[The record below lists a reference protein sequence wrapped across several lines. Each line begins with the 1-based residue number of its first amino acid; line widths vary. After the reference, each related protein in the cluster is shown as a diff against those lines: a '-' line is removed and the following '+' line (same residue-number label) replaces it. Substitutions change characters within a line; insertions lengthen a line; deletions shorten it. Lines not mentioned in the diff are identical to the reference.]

1 MNHSV
6 ISFPVGNGDMTLIK
20 LESGSTILI
29 DINIRVAADNPEES
43 VPDVAAILRQQLKCD
58 GQGRP
63 YVDVFILTHP
73 DADHCRGLT
82 RHFHL
87 GSPETYI
94 KDDKKIL
101 IQEMW
106 SSAIIF
112 RRASRILKL
121 GDDAQAW
128 ATEARRRVKLFLEKG
143 LGKEGDR
150 IQIMS
155 EDENGKTDDLQHILV
170 KVGNTVPRFNNQFE
184 SGLTAR
190 LLGPLPKAETEEL
203 EEALAKNRSSI
214 IFQFEFKI
222 NGMTTGHYLMAG
234 DAEIAVWE
242 RLWQDY
248 ADTGWLKYD
257 VLLSPHHCSWHS
269 LSYDSLS
276 DLGSDAKVS
285 PNALKALSQAK
296 PGAVIIASSNPVK
309 AETTDPPAD
318 RAKHEYLKILKP
330 VSGQFKCTGE
340 HPNEQNPK
348 PIIIEIG
355 QAGPRI
361 ISNLPQPG
369 GSNNGSIGRQPL
381 GHG

>member
-1 MNHSV
+1 
-6 ISFPVGNGDMTLIK
+6 MTLIK
-20 LESGSTILI
+20 LVSGLTILI
-29 DINIRVAADNPEES
+29 DINIRLAADNPGQP
-43 VPDVAAILRQQLKCD
+43 VPDVAAILRQHLKRD

-73 DADHCRGLT
+73 DADHCRGLI
-82 RHFHL
+82 RHFHF
-87 GSPETYI
+87 GSPETYV
-94 KDDKKIL
+94 KDDQKIL

-112 RRASRILKL
+112 RRASRILTL

-128 ATEARRRVKLFLEKG
+128 ATEARRRVKLFREKG
-143 LGKEGDR
+143 LGQTGDR

-155 EDENGKTDDLQHILV
+155 EDENGKTDDLQDILV

-190 LLGPLPKAETEEL
+190 LLGPLPKAETEES
-203 EEALAKNRSSI
+203 EEALAENRSSI

-222 NGMTTGHYLMAG
+222 NGITTGHYLMAG
-234 DAEIAVWE
+234 DAEVAVWE

-248 ADTGWLKYD
+248 AHTEWLKYD

-269 LSYDSLS
+269 LSHDSLS
-276 DLGSDAKVS
+276 NLGSDAAVS
-285 PNALKALSQAK
+285 PDALKALSQAK
-296 PGAVIIASSNPVK
+296 SGAVIIASSNPIK
-309 AETTDPPAD
+309 AETADPPAD
-318 RAKHEYLKILKP
+318 RAKNEYLKILAP
-330 VSGQFKCTGE
+330 ISRQFKCTGE

-355 QAGPRI
+355 QAGPRL
-361 ISNLPQPG
+361 ISNLPLFG
-369 GSNNGSIGRQPL
+369 GTNNILIGRQPL